1 MASGGGHW
9 AESKVTGRC
18 SHHHGLSGGT
28 APSTQRWV
36 TKEGPGRLPAF
47 QGEANGPKII
57 RPEMGGQVHLI
68 SNKASSSQVQGR
80 LPGPGSGPRWASNW
94 LFGQRGD
101 QQPCPHP
108 QVHRHPMTPFS
119 QLPNKS
125 LGHRGQQQGWKW
137 WTRPCTKAGWRA
149 PRPLKHWSMLR
160 PGDTG
165 GDAHT

>member
-1 MASGGGHW
+1 MRKIHHPFVLHRSFIIPYNMWVLLGTRHHSKNGG
-9 AESKVTGRC
+9 S
-18 SHHHGLSGGT
+18 
-28 APSTQRWV
+28 
-36 TKEGPGRLPAF
+36 
-47 QGEANGPKII
+47 II